1 MALQKEIWVN
11 QIKENFYPDSSFLNF
26 VRDFSAMV
34 EFDAINIAEAG
45 VDPEVLIN
53 SNTYPIRIKQ
63 RVDNNQ
69 RIELD
74 KFETEN
80 TLVRRPEVIEYSYDQ
95 LESVLM
101 GHRNTLR
108 ASTARKAAHAF
119 APIENGAYTP
129 VISTTGEKTRD
140 GRKRLTVADI
150 LALKEEYDMMDVP
163 LEMRYLVLNPRHVS
177 DLILFDTK
185 AFKDIVDLVDG
196 KPRRFAGFNMLQT
209 SVTPTYNAV
218 DLKKVAF
225 GAEKASTDTFCSFSY
240 CSDEVMKADGEIYLY
255 SRYDDPE
262 QRGTIVGFDKRF
274 VAMPIRNRG
283 IGAIVSAKD

>member
-53 SNTYPIRIKQ
+53 NNTYPITIKQ

-119 APIENGAYTP
+119 APMENGAYTP

-209 SVTPTYNAV
+209 SVTPTYNATN
-218 DLKKVAF
+218 LKKVAF
-225 GAEKASTDTFCSFSY
+225 GAEKATTDTFCSFSY
-240 CSDEVMKADGEIYLY
+240 CADEVMKADGEIYLY

>member
-119 APIENGAYTP
+119 APMENGAYTP

>member
-53 SNTYPIRIKQ
+53 NNTYPITIKQ

-119 APIENGAYTP
+119 APMENGAYTP

-209 SVTPTYNAV
+209 SVTPTYNATN
-218 DLKKVAF
+218 LKKVAF
-225 GAEKASTDTFCSFSY
+225 GAEKATTDTFCSFSY

>member
-11 QIKENFYPDSSFLNF
+11 QIKQNFYPNSSFLNF
-26 VRDFSAMV
+26 VRDFSALV

-45 VDPEVLIN
+45 VDPDVLIN
-53 SNTYPIRIKQ
+53 NNTYPIVVKQ
-63 RVDNNQ
+63 RVDKNQ

-101 GHRNTLR
+101 GHRSTLR
-108 ASTARKAAHAF
+108 ASTAKKAAHAF
-119 APIENGAYTP
+119 APLKNGTYTP
-129 VISTTGEKTRD
+129 VITTTGEKAKD

-163 LEMRYLVLNPRHVS
+163 LEMRYLVLNPKHVS

-185 AFKDIVDLVDG
+185 AFKDIVDLVEG
-196 KPRRFAGFNMLQT
+196 APKRFAGFNMLQT
-209 SVTPTYNAV
+209 SITPTYNATT
-218 DLKKVAF
+218 LEKVAF
-225 GAEKASTDTFCSFSY
+225 GAEKAATDTFCSFSY

>member
-1 MALQKEIWVN
+1 M
-11 QIKENFYPDSSFLNF
+11 
-26 VRDFSAMV
+26 
-34 EFDAINIAEAG
+34 
-45 VDPEVLIN
+45 
-53 SNTYPIRIKQ
+53 
-63 RVDNNQ
+63 DNNP

-119 APIENGAYTP
+119 APMENGAYTP

-209 SVTPTYNAV
+209 SVTPTYNATN
-218 DLKKVAF
+218 LKKVAF
-225 GAEKASTDTFCSFSY
+225 GAEKATTDTFCSFSY

>member
-119 APIENGAYTP
+119 APMENGAYTP

-209 SVTPTYNAV
+209 SVTPTYNAT

-225 GAEKASTDTFCSFSY
+225 GAEKATTDTFCSFSY

>member
-11 QIKENFYPDSSFLNF
+11 QIKENFCPDSSFLNF

-119 APIENGAYTP
+119 APMENGAYTP

-209 SVTPTYNAV
+209 SVTPTYNATN
-218 DLKKVAF
+218 LKKVAF
-225 GAEKASTDTFCSFSY
+225 GAEKATTDTFCSFSY

>member
-11 QIKENFYPDSSFLNF
+11 QIKENFYPDSSFLDF

-119 APIENGAYTP
+119 APQQA
-129 VISTTGEKTRD
+129 
-140 GRKRLTVADI
+140 RKQET
-150 LALKEEYDMMDVP
+150 
-163 LEMRYLVLNPRHVS
+163 
-177 DLILFDTK
+177 
-185 AFKDIVDLVDG
+185 DG
-196 KPRRFAGFNMLQT
+196 KGLPLQT
-209 SVTPTYNAV
+209 SSHSRR
-218 DLKKVAF
+218 
-225 GAEKASTDTFCSFSY
+225 STT
-240 CSDEVMKADGEIYLY
+240 
-255 SRYDDPE
+255 
-262 QRGTIVGFDKRF
+262 
-274 VAMPIRNRG
+274 
-283 IGAIVSAKD
+283 

>member
-119 APIENGAYTP
+119 APMENGAYTP

-209 SVTPTYNAV
+209 SVTPTYNATN
-218 DLKKVAF
+218 LKKVAF
-225 GAEKASTDTFCSFSY
+225 GAEKATTDTFCSFSY

-283 IGAIVSAKD
+283 IGAIVSARD

>member
-119 APIENGAYTP
+119 APMENGAYTP

-163 LEMRYLVLNPRHVS
+163 LEMRYLVLNPQHVS

-209 SVTPTYNAV
+209 SVTPTYNAA